1 MIPTVGETAGP
12 TQPGIVPP
20 VSRQAKAAPRVIAAE
35 WALWGKEAYETGYH
49 VLRCSRGALREKDFS
64 EAVTRYSP
72 GELDGL
78 PHYTV
83 SWIPGANREPE
94 YIALGVHEL
103 ASADPNQ
110 ADGRSRMDA
119 VGREIVFVRLFCL
132 RYADLAEHAVTYRDQ
147 ALGYQDL
154 IQAVAGIQLPAGATE
169 SARVIL
175 PTEPSPIIKQGL
187 IRKQAEQVAALLLTG
202 RQVCL
207 LGADDVPVAERLRFI
222 DTVMAMLPYGLRATM
237 SAATWASSTSQ
248 ELKLRL
254 FFTSGRRAGGRLPIG
269 GRARVEDF
277 LVEWGK
283 LDEIDIRDQA
293 AQLYQLWL
301 KDVKRQAPAMLA
313 DQVDPVRFA
322 APDLR
327 HMVGNLPKDKSVL
340 ATLDDLARNLSAA
353 ELDQSAIKEAAKR
366 LRRYLAGE
374 DKPAD
379 PAEVQREY
387 RRRVCHYRL
396 LADNRRLSPHG
407 KGELYDQLLRVAFG
421 PALTYPSFC
430 EIEQSAGVPLHTSL
444 RSALARFGVADWLAC
459 ILARPPQPGFRG
471 AEVLT
476 DGTPVLAGEPL
487 DELIGGVARRTLQ
500 PRHGAIVLDWALRDL
515 SRSSVHPGTPLAA
528 RGYLKSVGEYIYRDD
543 LGAQERHLRRVLGLA
558 FDGQLSR
565 ADIEKVFSYLDSPPT
580 AVLERAVVSLTAK
593 RNREYVRK
601 QVCEAFLRTQT
612 VPDWAVYAKEPR
624 WRGWLSRRRASRD
637 RGSAALSRVPIG
649 RRRSGPPMP
658 PAERRNR
665 VLSQEGLWE
674 HPKFLTFCLIV
685 FVALLAAAYLAAQAM
700 IPHP

>member
-1 MIPTVGETAGP
+1 M
-12 TQPGIVPP
+12 PP

-283 LDEIDIRDQA
+283 LDEIDIRDQRRPA
-293 AQLYQLWL
+293 LPALAEGREAPGSG
-301 KDVKRQAPAMLA
+301 DARQPGRPGA
-313 DQVDPVRFA
+313 
-322 APDLR
+322 
-327 HMVGNLPKDKSVL
+327 
-340 ATLDDLARNLSAA
+340 
-353 ELDQSAIKEAAKR
+353 
-366 LRRYLAGE
+366 LRRAGPPPYGRQPAE
-374 DKPAD
+374 GQERAGDARRSRQEPERGRAGSVRDQGGSQAAAALSGRRGQAAD